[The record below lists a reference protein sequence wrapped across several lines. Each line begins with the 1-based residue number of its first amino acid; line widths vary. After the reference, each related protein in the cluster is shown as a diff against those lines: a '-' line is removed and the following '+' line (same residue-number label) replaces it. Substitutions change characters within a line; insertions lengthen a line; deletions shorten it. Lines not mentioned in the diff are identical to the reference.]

1 MQVKMD
7 GYGREG
13 GQTDSLE
20 KHAKMSQVY
29 LAIIS
34 RYREYIE
41 EKENISVA
49 ELPTLVTP
57 KAELVVRLAGSI
69 KSELEPYTY
78 DRHFP
83 EAAAK
88 AVEFVR
94 TRIDDI
100 KLPLEF
106 WLSPEDTIKFGM
118 GDVIDKNILL
128 CSVLVALGNPS
139 SKVLVVID
147 GTMRSYNYF
156 EFNGRHLL
164 IDFPTGIKGF
174 PTREAM
180 LSSLSTNED
189 STVYEFNNQRY
200 EDLF

>member
-1 MQVKMD
+1 MLDKQ
-7 GYGREG
+7 
-13 GQTDSLE
+13 
-20 KHAKMSQVY
+20 AKMNQVY

-34 RYREYIE
+34 RYRDYIE

-57 KAELVVRLAGSI
+57 KAELVARLANSI
-69 KSELEPYTY
+69 RSELGSYIY
-78 DRHFP
+78 DMHFP
-83 EAAAK
+83 EAAAR
-88 AVEFVR
+88 AFDFVR
-94 TRIDDI
+94 TQIDEI

-106 WLSPEDTIKFGM
+106 WLSPEETIKFGM

-147 GTMRSYNYF
+147 GAMRSYNYF
-156 EFNGRHLL
+156 EFKGRSVLVNL
-164 IDFPTGIKGF
+164 ETGIKGF
-174 PTREAM
+174 PTRNEM
-180 LSSLSTNED
+180 LASLAISDD

-200 EDLF
+200 EDIF